1 MAEDEITQWLVKRG
15 RKRDLSI
22 ELAKQLAAESRLG
35 WYIAP
40 HSHNRYII
48 GKITLQKLSTRHVV
62 TDDEGKALTFDSVE
76 EAKALLRDKLKILA
90 PHVFNY

>member
-1 MAEDEITQWLVKRG
+1 MAEDEITHWLVKHG

-40 HSHNRYII
+40 HGHNRYVI
-48 GKITLQKLSTRHVV
+48 GKVTLQQLSTRHIV
-62 TDDEGKALTFDSVE
+62 TDDEGRPLSFDSVE
-76 EAKALLRDKLKILA
+76 KAKAFLRDELKIFIA
-90 PHVFNY
+90 QVFNI

>member
-1 MAEDEITQWLVKRG
+1 MAEDEVTQWLVKRG

-40 HSHNRYII
+40 YEHNRFTV
-48 GKITLQKLSTRHVV
+48 GKVTLQKLSTRHAL
-62 TDDEGKALTFDSVE
+62 TDDNGKVLTFTSVE
-76 EAKALLRDKLKILA
+76 EARTFLRDKLKVLM
-90 PHVFNY
+90 PYVFNV